1 MHQIT
6 LCTLNYHN
14 LHPGVTFVVMF
25 DGISLHMTCMC
36 FLLRW
41 NKLKKLKH
49 TSSKSIKTKANFIY
63 ISLSRVRPSPKFIFF
78 SKPQFPPNPPH
89 PLSYPSLCLT
99 WVGQSII
106 FFEQCRCHNP
116 LNFFPSSKF
125 YLLTSREREK
135 SNL

>member
-14 LHPGVTFVVMF
+14 LHPGVTFAVMF

-41 NKLKKLKH
+41 NNLKKLKH

-78 SKPQFPPNPPH
+78 SKP
-89 PLSYPSLCLT
+89 
-99 WVGQSII
+99 
-106 FFEQCRCHNP
+106 
-116 LNFFPSSKF
+116 
-125 YLLTSREREK
+125 
-135 SNL
+135 